1 MRNGVTVAQQT
12 LTLFVRVRILL
23 PQPIFVLAEWKL
35 LKITNLVVD
44 TLMIYEIAIFSF
56 VGYGNF
62 DSILKCWLYEII
74 V

>member
-23 PQPIFVLAEWKL
+23 PQPILMLAEWKL

-44 TLMIYEIAIFSF
+44 ALMIYEMAIFSYVEYRHF
-56 VGYGNF
+56 SLVLAYW
-62 DSILKCWLYEII
+62 I
-74 V
+74 

>member
-23 PQPIFVLAEWKL
+23 PQPILMLAEWKL

-44 TLMIYEIAIFSF
+44 ALIVCEIMIFNP
-56 VGYGNF
+56 VKYGNF
-62 DSILKCWLYEII
+62 DPIS
-74 V
+74 VR